1 MFFLDSGDHRPTRT
15 RHIATSS
22 AGGNGFKKQV
32 VEDLTGLKSED
43 FQGLLTDRSSAIGKN
58 TDPRIKYLR
67 ICAQSRSS
75 FA

>member
-1 MFFLDSGDHRPTRT
+1 
-15 RHIATSS
+15 
-22 AGGNGFKKQV
+22 
-32 VEDLTGLKSED
+32 LTGLKSED